1 MISKFICLL
10 VIHLCFAEEFNLKQ
24 LIPNNYD
31 KNIVPT
37 SILGSGPVKVK
48 VGIEINEVINVH
60 EASQVI

>member
-24 LIPNNYD
+24 LIPNDYD
-31 KNIVPT
+31 KDIFPT
-37 SILGSGPVKVK
+37 STLGSGSVKVK

>member
-24 LIPNNYD
+24 LIPNDYD
-31 KNIVPT
+31 KNIVPA
-37 SILGSGPVKVK
+37 SSGPVKVK